1 MCYAYH
7 LFQRYFVIRHAS
19 TFFFVDPDESQLP
32 ESYFLDEE
40 PILSSS
46 SDSELPS
53 GKATWEENNRK

>member
-1 MCYAYH
+1 MQQ
-7 LFQRYFVIRHAS
+7 L
-19 TFFFVDPDESQLP
+19 FFVDPDESQLP

>member
-1 MCYAYH
+1 MCVM
-7 LFQRYFVIRHAS
+7 RI
-19 TFFFVDPDESQLP
+19 TFFRDTLSLDMHQLFFVDPDESQLP

-53 GKATWEENNRK
+53 GKATWEENNRQ